1 MNSNKC
7 YKSTCA
13 AFCKLKDIVTRK
25 MPDTPYHK
33 KAWQEYEFTLM
44 YRSNLAQI
52 SHLVYFVFFAC
63 TGGES
68 FQYSEKIREEW
79 NPENIELISNVHAYA
94 TVAVLIHAFGRII
107 LLLISTK
114 NLNITRYYFYYELV
128 NVMIDQFFPRNVD
141 AITANLL
148 H

>member
-1 MNSNKC
+1 M
-7 YKSTCA
+7 
-13 AFCKLKDIVTRK
+13 RK

-128 NVMIDQFFPRNVD
+128 NVVIDQFFPRNVD
-141 AITANLL
+141 AITARLL